1 MATGSKRPERNPNA
15 LRVAE
20 LFAGVG
26 GFRLGLE
33 AANRKAQGPHFAVV
47 WSNQWEPSTKAQHAS
62 MIYETRFGK
71 AGHCSAD
78 IATVG
83 AEEIPDHDLLVGGFP
98 CQDYSVAS
106 TLKAS
111 KGLVGKKGVLW
122 WQIHR
127 ILRDKTK
134 PPPYLLLEN
143 VDRLLGSP
151 AAQRGRDMAV
161 MLRTL
166 CDLGYAVEWRVVNAA
181 DYGLPQRRKRTFILG
196 IHRSSPLHELYGRLL
211 VAGTFSGGLL
221 QKAFPIVEPS
231 AGWSFPLERRIALL
245 SASFNKEGG
254 KSPFGNCGLM
264 CDGLVHTGRVV
275 AHYQGKRV
283 TLGDVLRPSSEVP
296 PEFFITKADLAGWK
310 RVKGAKREQRT
321 SSATGHK
328 YYYSEGSM
336 AFPDHLDRPARTI
349 VTGEG
354 GRTPSRF
361 KHVVR
366 TAEGRYRRLVPE
378 ELEALNMFPPGHTR
392 GVPDARRA
400 FFMGNALV
408 TGVVERIAR
417 VLSTEL
423 GKR

>member
-1 MATGSKRPERNPNA
+1 MAKGEKRPLKTPNV

-33 AANRKAQGPHFAVV
+33 AANRKSKGPRFAVV

-62 MIYETRFGK
+62 MIYEARFGQ
-71 AGHCSAD
+71 AGHSSAD
-78 IATVG
+78 IGTVR

-127 ILRDKTK
+127 ILRDKEK

-151 AAQRGRDMAV
+151 AGQRGRDMAV
-161 MLRTL
+161 MLRSL

-181 DYGLPQRRKRTFILG
+181 DYGMPQRRKRTFILG
-196 IHRSSPLHELYGRLL
+196 IHRSSALHERCREL
-211 VAGTFSGGLL
+211 VGAATFSDGLI
-221 QKAFPIVEPS
+221 QGAFPITAAAPE
-231 AGWSFPLERRIALL
+231 WSFQLEKRIAVL
-245 SASFNKEGG
+245 SSNFNKEGG
-254 KSPFGNCGLM
+254 KSPFGNCGVM
-264 CDGLVHTGRVV
+264 CDGMVRTGRVT
-275 AHYQGKRV
+275 ALYLGKRT
-283 TLGDVLRPSSEVP
+283 TLGDILRPSAEVAR
-296 PEFFITKADLAGWK
+296 EFFIAKADLPAWK
-310 RVKGAKREQRT
+310 KVKSAKREQRM
-321 SSATGHK
+321 SPSTGHK

-366 TAEGRYRRLVPE
+366 TTEGKYRRLVPE
-378 ELEALNMFPPGHTR
+378 ELEALNMFPSGHTR

-417 VLSTEL
+417 VLATEV